1 MYINFAHRFPYSG
14 AVTKFYY
21 NFHLQKYGGQSGKQS
36 GGKKALTAK
45 ISQHVDSIIPST
57 LKSYSQSEFT
67 TFKLCLEQYRNDI
80 RVSDKNSVEV
90 VGGDT

>member
-1 MYINFAHRFPYSG
+1 M
-14 AVTKFYY
+14 
-21 NFHLQKYGGQSGKQS
+21 
-36 GGKKALTAK
+36 LTSK

-80 RVSDKNSVEV
+80 RVGDNSVEI